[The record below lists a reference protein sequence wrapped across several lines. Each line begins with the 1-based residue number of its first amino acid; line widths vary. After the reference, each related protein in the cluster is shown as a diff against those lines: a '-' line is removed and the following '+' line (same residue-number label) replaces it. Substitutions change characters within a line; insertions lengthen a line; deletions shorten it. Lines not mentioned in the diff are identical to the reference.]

1 MIVPRHYENL
11 DVLHENTMPYRAY
24 YIPASK
30 RMGILAENRQD
41 SDRISMLNG
50 DWKFKYYTSIHDLTE
65 KFYEDGFCVDG
76 YDTIPVPGMWQ
87 YYGYDYLEYMDT
99 RYPIPIDPPYVP
111 QENPCG
117 AYVHEFDYHKDE
129 NAPITYLNFEG
140 VDSCFYVWVN
150 GAYVGYSQV
159 SHALAEFDI
168 TDKLREGKNRLAVLV
183 LKWCDGTYLEDQ
195 DKFRMSGIFRDVFLM
210 NRPEKCLY
218 DYFTTTDI
226 GAQGAYI
233 NIKANYL
240 HGATKTKITLYNAE
254 GQELGVT
261 TLEAAD
267 SMGEYTHTARLF
279 VEEPILW
286 SSEEP
291 YLYTLIFESD
301 NEVITD
307 RVGIREI
314 HIENNIV
321 YINGQ
326 KIKFKG
332 VNRHDSDPYTGYV
345 INLEQMKK
353 DLFLMKQHNFNAIR
367 SSHYPNV
374 PYFYHLCDEYGFFLI
389 DEADHESH
397 GAREQFLADGSK
409 QNAYDHWNARFADDP
424 IYTPATLDRAM
435 LCVHRD
441 KNRPCVVIWSP
452 GNECAY
458 GCAFEDTV
466 KWMKEFDPTRLTQ
479 YEGALYTSDRRK
491 YDFSNLDLYSR
502 MYPTFEDMDE
512 YINGNPDKPFLLMEY
527 CHAMGNGPGDLE
539 DHFQI
544 VYNNDVM
551 CGGFV
556 WEWCDHAIYK
566 GLAENG
572 KPMFFYGGDHGETMH
587 DANFCMDGLVYPDRT
602 PHTGLKEYKNIYRPA
617 RIVSVDQKAG
627 TIVLQ
632 NYMNFVDLK
641 DYVDIAYEINCDG
654 EVIYRG
660 TAEIKDSISPFERG
674 TIKVELP
681 VPNQGKCYLKLFYY
695 QKYSTNMLDAGFDL
709 GFDEVPLVNADG
721 RNQKAV
727 AWLQHEKKEN
737 QIIQVEEDNRY
748 LYLNGASFQYVYNKI
763 KGTFAELTVDGKQL
777 LDRPMDINIWR
788 APTDN
793 DRKLKLE
800 WMRAGYD
807 RVVTRAYETQYRV
820 DEQKV
825 VIHTPI
831 SLAAK
836 ALQKVLDI
844 DAVWEIS
851 NGGEIRVNMSV
862 KKDMEFPELPRFGL
876 RLFLNAEFQDAAYYG
891 IGPEESYVDK
901 CRCGSH
907 SLYEAKVKD
916 LYEDYIKPQE
926 NGSHTDCDYVTL
938 ASENMLF
945 AAVSP
950 KAFSFNASVYTQEE
964 LTTKKHNFELEE
976 CGSTVLCLDYA
987 QNGIGSNSC
996 GPVLKQ
1002 EYKLNE
1008 ENFVFEMKMQFLSK

>member
-1 MIVPRHYENL
+1 MIVPKHYENL
-11 DVLHENTMPYRAY
+11 EVLHENTMPYRAY

-30 RMGILAENRQD
+30 RMGILAENRED

-50 DWKFKYYTSIHDLTE
+50 DWKFKYYTSIYDLQE
-65 KFYEDGFCVDG
+65 RFYEEGFSVQD

-87 YYGYDYLEYMDT
+87 YFGYDYLEYMDT

-117 AYVHEFDYHKDE
+117 AYVHEFQYHKDE
-129 NAPITYLNFEG
+129 KAPVTYLNFEG

-168 TDKLREGKNRLAVLV
+168 TDKLREGKNTLAVLV

-195 DKFRMSGIFRDVFLM
+195 DKFRMSGIFRDVYLM
-210 NRPEKCLY
+210 NRPESCLY

-226 GAQGAYI
+226 QEDGAYI
-233 NIKANYL
+233 HVKANFL
-240 HGATKTKITLYNAE
+240 NGAVPVALTLYNAE
-254 GQELGVT
+254 GDKVAIAELKETEGV
-261 TLEAAD
+261 A
-267 SMGEYTHTARLF
+267 GYTHTAQIF
-279 VEEPILW
+279 VENPVLW
-286 SSEEP
+286 SSETP
-291 YLYTLIFESD
+291 YLYTLIFESE

-321 YINGQ
+321 YINGK

-374 PYFYHLCDEYGFFLI
+374 PYFYQLCDEYGFFLI

-458 GCAFEDTV
+458 GCAFEDTM
-466 KWMKEFDPTRLTQ
+466 KWIKEFDPTRLTQ

-502 MYPTFEDMDE
+502 MYPTFEDMDA
-512 YINGNPDKPFLLMEY
+512 YINGNKDKPFLLMEY

-539 DHFQI
+539 DYFQI
-544 VYNNDVM
+544 IYSNDIM

-617 RIVSVDQKAG
+617 RIVSVNQAFG
-627 TIVLQ
+627 EIVLK

-641 DYVDIAYEINCDG
+641 DYVDLAYEINCDG
-654 EVIYRG
+654 EVIYQG
-660 TAEIKDSISPFERG
+660 TVTIEESIPALTEG
-674 TIKVELP
+674 IVKLDIP
-681 VPNQGKCYLKLFYY
+681 VPQVGKCYLKLIYL
-695 QKYSTNMLDAGFDL
+695 QKHTTNMLDAGFEL
-709 GFDEVPLVNADG
+709 GFDEVLLENVNG
-721 RNQKAV
+721 KNQRAQG
-727 AWLQHEKKEN
+727 LLEYEKTSEKSIQVKEN
-737 QIIQVEEDNRY
+737 DRF
-748 LYLNGASFQYVYNKI
+748 LYLTGENFAYVFNKV
-763 KGTFAELTVDGKQL
+763 KGIFEQMSVEGKEV
-777 LDRPMDINIWR
+777 LDRPMDVNIWR

-800 WMRAGYD
+800 WFRAGYD
-807 RVVTRAYETQYRV
+807 RVVTRAYNTAYEVKEDRV
-820 DEQKV
+820 V
-825 VIHTPI
+825 LHTTS

-836 ALQKVLDI
+836 ALQKVI
-844 DAVWEIS
+844 DMDTTWEVT
-851 NGGEIRVNMSV
+851 NGGEIHMKMHV
-862 KKDMEFPELPRFGL
+862 KKDMEFPELPRFGI
-876 RLFLNAEFQDAAYYG
+876 RLFLNKDFQNVTYYG

-907 SLYEAKVKD
+907 SNYEAKVRD

-938 ASENMLF
+938 ASKKLVF
-945 AAVSP
+945 AVVSP
-950 KAFSFNASVYTQEE
+950 KSFSFNASVYTQEE
-964 LTTKKHNFELEE
+964 LTEKKHNFELEE

-996 GPVLKQ
+996 GPVLKK

-1008 ENFVFEMKMQFLSK
+1008 EHFAFEMKMIFKN

>member
-1 MIVPRHYENL
+1 MIVPKHYENL
-11 DVLHENTMPYRAY
+11 EVMHENTMPYRAY

-30 RMGILAENRQD
+30 RMGILAENRHE
-41 SDRISMLNG
+41 SDRMSMLNG
-50 DWKFKYYTSIHDLTE
+50 DWKFKYYTSVYDLQE
-65 KFYEDGFCVDG
+65 KFYEEGFSVED

-87 YYGYDYLEYMDT
+87 YFGYDYLEYMDT

-117 AYVHEFDYHKDE
+117 AYVHEFEYHKDDK
-129 NAPITYLNFEG
+129 APITYLNFEG

-150 GAYVGYSQV
+150 GEYVGYSQV
-159 SHALAEFDI
+159 SHALAEFDV
-168 TDKLREGKNRLAVLV
+168 TDKLREGKNTLAVLV

-195 DKFRMSGIFRDVFLM
+195 DKFRMSGIFRDVYLM
-210 NRPEKCLY
+210 NRPASCLY
-218 DYFTTTDI
+218 DYFITTYIQEDSAYVNVR
-226 GAQGAYI
+226 AQ
-233 NIKANYL
+233 YL
-240 HGATKTKITLYNAE
+240 NGPVETKLTLCDAE
-254 GQELGVT
+254 GKEIANAILKETEGS
-261 TLEAAD
+261 E
-267 SMGEYTHTARLF
+267 GYTHTAQF
-279 VEEPILW
+279 YVENPVLW

-291 YLYTLIFESD
+291 YLYTVIFESE

-321 YINGQ
+321 YINGK

-332 VNRHDSDPYTGYV
+332 VNRHDSDPFTGYV

-424 IYTPATLDRAM
+424 KYTPATLDRAM

-458 GCAFEDTV
+458 GCAFEDTM
-466 KWMKEFDPTRLTQ
+466 KWIKEFDPTRLTQ

-502 MYPTFEDMDE
+502 MYPTFEDMDA
-512 YINGNPDKPFLLMEY
+512 YINGNKDKPFLLMEY

-544 VYNNDVM
+544 IYNNDIM

-566 GLAENG
+566 GVAENG

-617 RIVSVDQKAG
+617 RIVSVNQTTG
-627 TIVLQ
+627 EVVLQ

-641 DYVDIAYEINCDG
+641 DYVEFAYEINCDG
-654 EVIYRG
+654 KVVYHG
-660 TAEIKDSISPFERG
+660 TATLEETIRPFEQG
-674 TIKVELP
+674 VLKLNLP
-681 VPNQGKCYLKLFYY
+681 VPEVGKCYLKLTYL
-695 QKYSTNMLDAGFDL
+695 QKQSTNMLDAGFEL
-709 GFDEVPLVNADG
+709 GFDEVLLKNADS
-721 RNQKAV
+721 RNQDAV
-727 AWLQHEKKEN
+727 QMLQFESASK
-737 QIIQVEEDNRY
+737 QGIQVEENDRF
-748 LYLNGASFQYVYNKI
+748 LYLKGESFQYVYNKI
-763 KGTFAELTVDGKQL
+763 KGNFESLSVDGKEI
-777 LDRPMDINIWR
+777 LDRPAEINIWR

-800 WMRAGYD
+800 WYRAGYD
-807 RVVTRAYETQYRV
+807 RVVTRAYDTEYKV
-820 DEQKV
+820 EEKKV
-825 VIHTPI
+825 VIRTTS

-836 ALQKVLDI
+836 ALQKVIDI
-844 DAVWEIS
+844 DATWEVT
-851 NGGEIRVNMSV
+851 NGGEIYVKMNV

-876 RLFLNAEFQDAAYYG
+876 RLFLKKEFQNVSYYG

-907 SLYEAKVKD
+907 SLYQANVTD

-926 NGSHTDCDYVTL
+926 NGSHVDCDYITL
-938 ASENMLF
+938 ASKDMVF
-945 AAVSP
+945 AATSP

-964 LTTKKHNFELEE
+964 LAEKKHNFELEE
-976 CGSTVLCLDYA
+976 SGSTVLCLDYA

-1008 ENFVFEMKMQFLSK
+1008 EFFTYEIKILFQR

>member
-1 MIVPRHYENL
+1 MIVPKHYENL
-11 DVLHENTMPYRAY
+11 NVLHENTMPYRAY
-24 YIPASK
+24 YIPASE
-30 RMGILAENRQD
+30 RMGILAENRHE
-41 SDRISMLNG
+41 SDRITMLNG
-50 DWKFKYYTSIHDLTE
+50 DWKFKYYDSIYDLQE
-65 KFYEDGFCVDG
+65 KFYEEGFAVDG

-87 YYGYDYLEYMDT
+87 YFGYDYLEYMDT

-117 AYVHEFDYHKDE
+117 AYVHEFDFHKDE
-129 NAPITYLNFEG
+129 KAPITYLNFEG

-168 TDKLREGKNRLAVLV
+168 TDKLREGKNKLAVLV
-183 LKWCDGTYLEDQ
+183 LKWCDGTYMEDQ

-210 NRPEKCLY
+210 NRPKSCLY

-226 GAQGAYI
+226 QENGAFI
-233 NIKANYL
+233 NVKANYL
-240 HGATKTKITLYNAE
+240 NDAVTTKLTLYNAE
-254 GQELGVT
+254 GEELAVTSLEKAEGV
-261 TLEAAD
+261 E
-267 SMGEYTHTARLF
+267 GYTHTAQIF
-279 VEEPILW
+279 VENPILW

-291 YLYTLIFESD
+291 YLYTLIFETED
-301 NEVITD
+301 EVITD

-321 YINGQ
+321 YINGK

-479 YEGALYTSDRRK
+479 YEGALYISDRRK

-502 MYPTFEDMDE
+502 MYPTFEDMDA

-572 KPMFFYGGDHGETMH
+572 KPMFYYGGDHGETMH

-617 RIVSVDQKAG
+617 RVVSVDQEAG
-627 TIVLQ
+627 TVTLQ
-632 NYMNFVDLK
+632 SYMNFVDLK

-654 EVIYRG
+654 EVTYRG
-660 TAEIKDSISPFERG
+660 TAQIEESILPFKQG
-674 TIKVELP
+674 TVKVALP
-681 VPNQGKCYLKLFYY
+681 VPSEGKCYLKLTYY
-695 QKYSTNMLDAGFDL
+695 QKHSTNMLKAGFEL
-709 GFDEVPLVNADG
+709 GFDEVLLQNTDG
-721 RNQKAV
+721 RNKKTV
-727 AWLQHEKKEN
+727 ELLQFEKTEG
-737 QIIQVEEDNRY
+737 QIVQVEEDDRF
-748 LYLNGASFQYVYNKI
+748 LYLNGASFRYVYNKL
-763 KGTFAELTVDGKQL
+763 KGTFEKLAIDGQEM
-777 LDRPMDINIWR
+777 LDRPMEINIWR

-800 WMRAGYD
+800 WFRAGYD
-807 RVVTRAYETQYRV
+807 RVVTRAYDTGYRV
-820 DEQKV
+820 EEKKV
-825 VIHTPI
+825 IIKTTI

-836 ALQKVLDI
+836 ALQKALDI
-844 DAVWEIS
+844 DAVWEIT
-851 NGGEIRVNMSV
+851 NGGEINVKMDV
-862 KKDMEFPELPRFGL
+862 KKDMEFPELPRFGI
-876 RLFLNAEFQDAAYYG
+876 RLFLKKEFQDAAYYG

-907 SLYEAKVKD
+907 SLYKANVKD

-926 NGSHTDCDYVTL
+926 NGSHVDCDYVTL
-938 ASENMLF
+938 ASEDVVF

-950 KAFSFNASVYTQEE
+950 KTFSFNASVYTQEE

-976 CGSTVLCLDYA
+976 SGSTVLCLDYA

-996 GPVLKQ
+996 GPVLKK

-1008 ENFVFEMKMQFLSK
+1008 EHFVFEMKMMFMK